1 LPGRRRGGWLVRR
14 SSLGILDLLEHLA
27 HARPHQVARLG
38 LGVAVPAAVAGDLAR
53 IDLVVH
59 AAIVGRRL
67 VAVKAG

>member
-1 LPGRRRGGWLVRR
+1 LSRRRGLGRLLCRT
-14 SSLGILDLLEHLA
+14 SLGILDLLEHLA

-38 LGVAVPAAVAGDLAR
+38 LGAAVPAAVAGDLAR

-59 AAIVGRRL
+59 AAILGRGS